1 MLFNNFKVIDEDCLH
16 APLSELDFSACYM
29 LRNDPQVFIGVM
41 MGGLWESSLLKI
53 GYTMFDPKWK
63 NLQDIVDHLKT
74 EGKIQ

>member
-1 MLFNNFKVIDEDCLH
+1 MLFNNSKVIDEDYLY
-16 APLSELDFSACYM
+16 APLSELDYGVCYV
-29 LRNDPQVFIGVM
+29 LRNDSQVFIGVM
-41 MGGLWESSLLKI
+41 MGCLWESSLLEI